1 MEFPIMQE
9 VTRYREMTNAFGG
22 YNHRLSCEEGEFFDM
37 KNMTSQYFPIL
48 SPRNKRCVST
58 DASAPVEMISKN
70 GVMWLADDTPTRL
83 EYIVKNGD
91 TYERKTQ
98 YLEGVEINP
107 YESTMVAMGAYVVIL
122 PANVWINTAKEPF
135 EYGYMGAR
143 FDKSKTTGEH
153 QMVTIVLAN
162 EKGEAITYKDDD
174 YYKTNTPNNG
184 DYMLSKVNGKV
195 VLKQFSS
202 ATSVWNTVATTYV
215 QITSPFI
222 DTGFEKG
229 DGVHISIADIE
240 NVPSIFINEEEDGRH
255 SLNAVIVDKKQ
266 DSITIAGIIDAPV
279 ILNDADFVMERKIP
293 EMSFATECNNRLWGC
308 SKDGR
313 EIYCCKLGDVKNWYV
328 YAGVSTDSWAV
339 TIGSDGKFTG
349 AITYQGMP
357 MFFKEDCFIKISVSS
372 TGAHQLK
379 ETKCRGVQ
387 EGSHK
392 SLTIVNETLFYK
404 SPSGVVA
411 TNGALPSSVSDAL
424 GEVRYYDA
432 VSGSIGDRYYISM
445 RDKDGNYSLFVFNQK
460 TGIWTKEDDKKIRCF
475 CNFKDDLFF
484 ISEYTD
490 RNGLTKQQVE
500 SVNGTPL
507 HDSFEKEDEDK
518 MDWYAESGNIG
529 YYSPDNKYVARINL
543 RITLEFGTNVD
554 FYLQYN
560 SDGNLEHKFNMSGK
574 GTRTFTVPIIP
585 KRCDHFKYKIVGKGG
600 CKIHSITKTIEQGS
614 DI

>member
-48 SPRNKRCVST
+48 SPRNKRCIST

-122 PANVWINTAKEPF
+122 PANVWINTSKEPF
-135 EYGYMGAR
+135 EYGYMGAK
-143 FDKSKTTGEH
+143 FDKTKTSAET
-153 QMVTIVLAN
+153 QTVKISLAN
-162 EKGEAITYKDDD
+162 ARGEVIEYESEN
-174 YYKTNTPNNG
+174 YYKTHAPSNG
-184 DYMLSKVNGKV
+184 DYMLSSVNGKV
-195 VLKQFSS
+195 VLKEYSS
-202 ATSVWNTVATTYV
+202 ATSVWNTVTTTYV
-215 QITSPFI
+215 QIESTFI
-222 DTGFEKG
+222 GVDFEKG
-229 DGVHISIADIE
+229 DGVTISIKDID
-240 NVPSIFINEEEDGRH
+240 NVPSIFVNEEDGRH
-255 SLNAVIVDKKQ
+255 SLNAVIVAKKQ
-266 DSITIAGIIDAPV
+266 NAITVAGIIGESV
-279 ILNDADFVMERKIP
+279 TLTDADLVVERKIP
-293 EMSFATECNNRLWGC
+293 EMSFVTECGNRLWGC
-308 SKDGR
+308 SKDGH

-328 YAGVSTDSWAV
+328 YAGLSTDSWAV

-432 VSGSIGDRYYISM
+432 VGGSIGDRYYISM
-445 RDKDGNYSLFVFNQK
+445 RDKDGSYCLFVFNQK
-460 TGIWTKEDDKKIRCF
+460 TGIWTKEDDAQIRCF

-484 ISEYTD
+484 VVKRDGAY
-490 RNGLTKQQVE
+490 RVE
-500 SVNGTPL
+500 SVNGTL
-507 HDSFEKEDEDK
+507 FHDSFENEVEKNIN
-518 MDWYAESGNIG
+518 WYAESGNIG
-529 YYSPDNKYVARINL
+529 YSSPDNKYVARINL

-560 SDGNLEHKFNMSGK
+560 SDGNWEHKFNMSGK

-600 CKIHSITKTIEQGS
+600 CKIHSITKTVEQGS